1 MVHVSAAQT
10 VHITLPYWS
19 LGVNIP
25 LHYGCY
31 FCKMINEDCGFQT
44 TTFHGLFRDYERGT
58 IKYMLWKNE
67 QLDVCIR
74 CIYSVNRPEFLIK
87 SRAIFLVSPLS
98 NIQLF
103 KLEFKK
109 QRQYPRL
116 RLQKGFLEVFPEVR
130 DFLEQE
136 AIGYEIIE
144 NCSNSSYVTIR

>member
-1 MVHVSAAQT
+1 MVHVSAARIAR
-10 VHITLPYWS
+10 ITLPHWS
-19 LGVNIP
+19 LSVNIP
-25 LHYGCY
+25 LHHGCY

-44 TTFHGLFRDYERGT
+44 TTFHGLFRDHERGT
-58 IKYMLWKNE
+58 TKYTFWKDE
-67 QLDVCIR
+67 QLDICIR

-109 QRQYPRL
+109 QRQYPHL
-116 RLQKGFLEVFPEVR
+116 RLQTGFLEVFPELR

-136 AIGYEIIE
+136 AISYEVIDDR
-144 NCSNSSYVTIR
+144 NYGPIR